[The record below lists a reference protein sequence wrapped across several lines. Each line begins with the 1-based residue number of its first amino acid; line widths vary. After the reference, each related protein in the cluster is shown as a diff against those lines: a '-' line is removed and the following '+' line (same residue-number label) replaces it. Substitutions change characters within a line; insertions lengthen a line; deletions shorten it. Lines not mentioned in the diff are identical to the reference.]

1 MQTEIIT
8 TKREHYR
15 KLPDGTYELASSEEV
30 EIQRPV
36 GPIMTPQERIE
47 QLETALAALLAAQ
60 NNTNV

>member
-30 EIQRPV
+30 EIERPV

-47 QLETALAALLAAQ
+47 ALEAKIEQLLS
-60 NNTNV
+60 NV